1 MKKICIALLFIS
13 LLFVSI
19 VACGIDNSSQP
30 RQVDST
36 APTPQHKDERVSH
49 NRQTVRDWWL
59 YAQEKNNLGRTLQI
73 TEYYYD
79 DQMIATKTGF
89 RNIQDSDLTEFWL
102 TELMDLDIME
112 IEAPEIL
119 EEEHPLLELVFQ
131 DQKGRDLMFVSLQTS
146 NGDKGRVFINGSFV
160 SPDENFPDHIFLIE
174 NSNAKQM
181 FNELK
186 LLIND

>member
-1 MKKICIALLFIS
+1 MFPQMTLDINRAWDNEFDSYPILLT
-13 LLFVSI
+13 
-19 VACGIDNSSQP
+19 
-30 RQVDST
+30 QVDST
-36 APTPQHKDERVSH
+36 APTPQQKDERVSH
-49 NRQTVRDWWL
+49 NRHTVRDWWL
-59 YAQEKNNLGRTLQI
+59 YAQEKNNSGRSLQI
-73 TEYYYD
+73 TEYQYD

-102 TELMDLDIME
+102 TELMDLDITE

-131 DQKGRDLMFVSLQTS
+131 DQKGKDLMFVSLQTS
-146 NGDKGRVFINGSFV
+146 NDDKGRVFINGSFV
-160 SPDENFPDHIFLIE
+160 PPDENLPDHIFLIE
-174 NSNAKQM
+174 NSNAKKI